1 MTDPTA
7 IPLIDRDEMV
17 VLATEEWRRLLGLL
31 EDLSSIEWSTQTVCD
46 DWDVRL
52 MVAHLLGAA
61 EGNAS
66 MAENVRQLVRGSRVA
81 KRMGRDQIDGINA
94 VQVADREHLSPAE
107 LVMRLRE
114 VTPRAVQG
122 RRRTPGPMRRISI
135 PDPVAGRV
143 NLGHLM
149 DVIYTRDQWLH
160 RVDISRVTDRGLEL
174 TVDHDGRIVAD
185 VVAEWA
191 RTHEQ
196 PFELVLTGPA
206 GGKFGT
212 GAGEALELDAVDF
225 CWAVSGRG
233 GEVPLGQ
240 RVLF

>member
-1 MTDPTA
+1 MTDPTD
-7 IPLIDRDEMV
+7 IPPIDRDEMV
-17 VLATEEWRRLLGLL
+17 VLATEEYRRLLALF
-31 EDLSSIEWSTQTVCD
+31 EDLSPAEWRTRTVCD

-66 MAENVRQLVRGSRVA
+66 MAENVRQLARGSRAA

-94 VQVADREHLSPAE
+94 VQVADREHLSTDQ
-107 LVMRLRE
+107 LVDRLRE
-114 VTPRAVQG
+114 VAPRAVRG
-122 RRRTPGPMRRISI
+122 RYKAPGLMRRVSI
-135 PDPVAGRV
+135 PDPVAGRL

-149 DVIYTRDQWLH
+149 DAVYTRDQWLH
-160 RVDISRVTDRGLEL
+160 RVDISRATGRELEL
-174 TVDHDGRIVAD
+174 TADHDGRIVAD

-191 RTHEQ
+191 RMHGR

-206 GGKFGT
+206 GGKYGT
-212 GAGEALELDAVDF
+212 GSGESFELDAVDF

-240 RVLF
+240 KVLF